1 MQKFSSVAACVIQAM
16 ALIFLIAPLSAC
28 RTFGPDAIQ
37 SSQLDYNKALANGVQ
52 QELLLNIVR
61 LRYRESP
68 FFLNPG
74 NLTTSFKTSASFGLS
89 GDLDLG
95 GGSDTVSPSTGFGYS
110 HAPTVVYTPV
120 QGKDFVRDLMTPL
133 DPSELFFLDQSGW
146 DIKRVFGLAIERINH
161 LDNAPS
167 ASGPTPEQAPPGLG
181 DFKTLI
187 HLLSELQTEGSFGYS
202 QSSRAGSVNIFLKTD
217 SEDDPKVNEVKRLLE
232 LSHAST
238 ELRLHHE
245 EQIQDQESISIGTRS
260 LLGILFYLSHNV
272 QAPESHRNQGW
283 VTITRKDGDP
293 FDWSDTPAGEYFKIL
308 FSQKPPENAFLSVPY
323 KKGYYYIADEDLN
336 TKSTFLLLLHLQSLQ
351 AGKNHEV
358 NSPTLM
364 IPVGG

>member
-1 MQKFSSVAACVIQAM
+1 MQRFSSIACYMVQAT
-16 ALIFLIAPLSAC
+16 FLMTMVVHLTAC
-28 RTFGPDAIQ
+28 RTFGPEAIQ
-37 SSQLDYNKALANGVQ
+37 SSQLDYNKSLSNGVQ

-74 NLTTSFKTSASFGLS
+74 NLTTSFKTSASFGLN
-89 GDLDLG
+89 GDLNLG
-95 GGSDTVSPSTGFGYS
+95 GGSDSLSPSTGFGYS

-146 DIKRVFGLAIERINH
+146 DLKRVFGLAIERINH
-161 LDNAPS
+161 LNNAPS
-167 ASGPTPEQAPPGLG
+167 ASGPTPEQAPPGLE

-187 HLLSELQTEGSFGYS
+187 HLLSELQQEGSFGYS
-202 QSSRAGSVNIFLKTD
+202 QSSEEGSVNFFLNPD
-217 SEDDPKVNEVKRLLE
+217 NENDPKVNEVKRLLE
-232 LSHAST
+232 LSPAST

-245 EQIQDQESISIGTRS
+245 EQMQDQERISIGTRS

-272 QAPESHRNQGW
+272 QAPESHRSQGW
-283 VTITRKDGDP
+283 VTVTHKDGDP
-293 FDWSDTPAGEYFKIL
+293 FDWSNTPAGQYFKVL
-308 FSQKPPENAFLSVPY
+308 YSEKPPVNVFLSVPY
-323 KKGYYYIADEDLN
+323 KKGHYYIADEDLN

-351 AGKNHEV
+351 AGKNHED
-358 NSPTLM
+358 NSPTLT
-364 IPVGG
+364 IPIGG